1 MNAHSAFA
9 AAGTAAAIVLLS
21 GCAGGSSNS
30 PAALTPQSSLSTLRN
45 GVNSDGVDTRFG
57 SPASVLSRLVRTPHH
72 RVEKDLFV
80 SNFSTEVVVLKNK
93 TYSEV
98 GTISSG
104 IGDADGVWVDNKG
117 NLYVANVTGPNV
129 LEFKP
134 GSSTPN
140 CTYSSGLVD
149 PINVTTDTAG
159 NVYIAD
165 FNKLQNPGYV
175 DEFPQCSNTMSKQW
189 SVSSGPEG
197 VAVDKSG
204 DLFVAYFGSS
214 GGNFEEFK
222 GGSSTPTPLGAFVG
236 SPAGL
241 ILDNHSNLIADDQ
254 AGNIDVIAPPYSS
267 VTTLESGLSDPFHVS
282 LNKKETLLFNAN
294 AGAGT
299 VTVYKYPAGTL
310 VTTLGSSNGLS
321 GAAGVSDSPDS
332 VF

>member
-1 MNAHSAFA
+1 M
-9 AAGTAAAIVLLS
+9 
-21 GCAGGSSNS
+21 
-30 PAALTPQSSLSTLRN
+30 
-45 GVNSDGVDTRFG
+45 
-57 SPASVLSRLVRTPHH
+57 SR
-72 RVEKDLFV
+72 
-80 SNFSTEVVVLKNK
+80 
-93 TYSEV
+93 
-98 GTISSG
+98 
-104 IGDADGVWVDNKG
+104 VWVDNKG